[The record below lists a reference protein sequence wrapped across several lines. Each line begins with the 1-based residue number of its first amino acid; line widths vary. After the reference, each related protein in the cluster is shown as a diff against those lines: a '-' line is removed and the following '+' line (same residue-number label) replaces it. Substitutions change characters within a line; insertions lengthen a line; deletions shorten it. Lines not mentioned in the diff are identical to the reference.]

1 MNRKF
6 VKGMSL
12 NIGEA
17 FKMFWWWDFPGG
29 PVVKD
34 PPCSA
39 GDAGSVP
46 GWRTKMPHTAEQV
59 SPPAMTRGSAL
70 QSKILHGAAEIP
82 HVTTGMRVSQTNV
95 FNAMVAKEHFGCKR
109 WLIKGIPDSQSCLS
123 PCLLLSG
130 VCCYYLVA
138 KSCLPLLRPHGL

>member
-12 NIGEA
+12 NIGES

-29 PVVKD
+29 SGWLRSTLQLQGTLVQF
-34 PPCSA
+34 
-39 GDAGSVP
+39 
-46 GWRTKMPHTAEQV
+46 GWRTRSTYTAEQV

-82 HVTTGMRVSQTNV
+82 HAATGMRVSQTNV
-95 FNAMVAKEHFGCKR
+95 F
-109 WLIKGIPDSQSCLS
+109 
-123 PCLLLSG
+123 
-130 VCCYYLVA
+130 
-138 KSCLPLLRPHGL
+138 